1 MIPTVVDTILKALG
15 QAYPNRVAAAHHGT
29 YGVHAFHGISPLTN
43 APFFHLDTCV
53 GGWGATQ
60 QMDGYG
66 PSRSNVHGDT
76 SDVPIEMQEAFHP
89 YRVENYGIR
98 QDSAGAGQFRG
109 GVGAI
114 KNYVITGPCQLNLKI
129 DRTKCPPWGLNGGL
143 DGVTS
148 DVEILK
154 TDGSKHRVFKGNH
167 HLNIGDKV
175 TIKSGGGGGFGN
187 PLSRKLEAVQ
197 NDLQNGY
204 ISLEFAKENYKFLQT
219 KI

>member
-1 MIPTVVDTILKALG
+1 M
-15 QAYPNRVAAAHHGT
+15 
-29 YGVHAFHGISPLTN
+29 
-43 APFFHLDTCV
+43 
-53 GGWGATQ
+53 
-60 QMDGYG
+60 
-66 PSRSNVHGDT
+66 
-76 SDVPIEMQEAFHP
+76 
-89 YRVENYGIR
+89 
-98 QDSAGAGQFRG
+98 
-109 GVGAI
+109 
-114 KNYVITGPCQLNLKI
+114 
-129 DRTKCPPWGLNGGL
+129 
-143 DGVTS
+143 TS